1 MQRLPMKSILIAEDH
16 SILRMGIGFIAEE
29 IYPGIVVQ
37 EVDTFYDVLDHLRH
51 QTFDLLILDIQLPGG
66 GSPQM
71 ITAARALQ
79 QDLRILIF
87 SCFEEETHA
96 LSYIRMGANG
106 YLSKTASPEKVKE
119 AVKCVWEE
127 NTFLSSKVQAQL
139 IHTLQHQK
147 QASNENMPLL
157 SPRETQVMQ
166 LMIKGAHNEYIK
178 TALNIKS
185 STLSTFKLKI
195 FKKTNVSNVVE
206 LAAKMNAI
214 HAAEKINP

>member
-1 MQRLPMKSILIAEDH
+1 
-16 SILRMGIGFIAEE
+16 MGISFIAEE
-29 IYPGIVVQ
+29 VYPGVAIQ
-37 EVDTFYDVLDHLRH
+37 EVDSFYDVLNHLRH
-51 QTFDLLILDIQLPGG
+51 RTFDLLILDIQLPGG

-71 ITAARALQ
+71 ITAVRALQ

-106 YLSKTASPEKVKE
+106 YLSKTASPGEVKD
-119 AVKCVWEE
+119 AIKCVWEE
-127 NTFLSSKVQAQL
+127 NTFLSGKVQAQL
-139 IHTLQHQK
+139 IHTLQHPK
-147 QASNENMPLL
+147 QQSNENMPLL

-166 LMIKGAHNEYIK
+166 LMIRGANNQYIK

-206 LAAKMNAI
+206 LVARMNAI
-214 HAAEKINP
+214 HAAEKTNL